1 MINWFCNHFF
11 FLVGILC
18 NSVGGGCVL
27 KNNDSE
33 KEISL
38 LIKSTKKFAI
48 LIELS
53 LTEDVK
59 STEKPG
65 KTN

>member
-1 MINWFCNHFF
+1 
-11 FLVGILC
+11 LC